1 MRALNTANVKIEKI
15 GTNKIRFTK
24 TDGKELNISSSAHHT
39 VFGLTASIISAS
51 VWEAL
56 SYQAKATQITGT
68 LAEGTL
74 WFSASLN
81 MEVMKEC

>member
-1 MRALNTANVKIEKI
+1 MLRVEKI
-15 GTNKIRFTK
+15 GANRIRFTK

-39 VFGLTASIISAS
+39 VFGLSASIVSAS

-74 WFSASLN
+74 WFNASLN
-81 MEVMKEC
+81 IEV